1 MATALLQTLAAHP
14 PLGWQGVGRAEEM
27 TVGALG
33 WLILVLV
40 MLVVLAGAFAL
51 AQRRRRSGGVI
62 ATKAKP

>member
-1 MATALLQTLAAHP
+1 VTAALLETLAAHP
-14 PLGWQGVGRAEEM
+14 LLGWQGVGPAEEM

-40 MLVVLAGAFAL
+40 MLVVLAGAFLVAR
-51 AQRRRRSGGVI
+51 RRRRSGGVI

>member
-1 MATALLQTLAAHP
+1 VKAALLQTLVAHP
-14 PLGWQGVGRAEEM
+14 PLGWQGVGHAEEM

-40 MLVVLAGAFAL
+40 MLVVVAGAFVL